1 MNDSERK
8 QRKLIKRKTKYL
20 GKVLGGRYKESIKRT
35 EEMEEQK
42 MENERKQRRTKHRR
56 NGRKESG
63 Q

>member
-35 EEMEEQK
+35 EEMEE
-42 MENERKQRRTKHRR
+42 
-56 NGRKESG
+56 
-63 Q
+63 